1 MTILDSN
8 IWIAFFYESDS
19 QHKKAEEIIRKL
31 GAFIIVPEY
40 VVVEVSSILRFNA
53 GEKIS
58 NMFLDGIF
66 DNENID
72 ILPSDENFFNSVVEN
87 FKNCENKK
95 LSFVDTALLCLSESY
110 NIITFDKDL
119 QKAINKNNKELF

>member
-8 IWIAFFYESDS
+8 VWIAFFYESDS
-19 QHKKAEEIIRKL
+19 QHKKAEQILKNL
-31 GAFIIVPEY
+31 GAFIVVPEY

-58 NMFLDGIF
+58 NMFLDSIF
-66 DNENID
+66 DNENTG

-87 FKNCENKK
+87 FKNYENRR

-110 NIITFDKDL
+110 DVITFDKDL
-119 QKAINKNNKELF
+119 QKAIKRNNKIN